1 MTQFSVRKLEAA
13 ETAPYNAYFA
23 DGARLHPRTLRIAP
37 EDVTAAPFVVV
48 GPDRVTLVALD
59 SAGAWL
65 GVGSLERELG
75 RIKRRHVAWLV
86 RMLVTDS
93 GRGVGRRLV
102 RELIEEA
109 RRLPGVAKLNLTVAA
124 DNAAAVHLYSS
135 EGFVEYSREP
145 DAFRVEGDSVTE
157 LSMSLSL

>member
-1 MTQFSVRKLEAA
+1 MTQFVVRRLEAA
-13 ETAPYNAYFA
+13 ETDAYNAYFT

-37 EDVTAAPFVVV
+37 DDIITAPFVVV
-48 GPDRVTLVALD
+48 GSDRATLVALD
-59 SAGAWL
+59 GAGAWL

-102 RELIEEA
+102 RELVDEA
-109 RRLPGVAKLNLTVAA
+109 RRLPGVTKLNLTVAA
-124 DNAAAVHLYSS
+124 DNAAAVHLYLS
-135 EGFVEYSREP
+135 EGFVEFSREP
-145 DAFRVEGDSVTE
+145 DAFRVEGDSITE